1 MTVAEL
7 MNKGLIL
14 ETERRK
20 KAEAVTD
27 RIMAIIDNSK
37 QTYSDTIM
45 QSHEVKAREVAMSKW
60 KALDDLQKEIR
71 GLREG

>member
-7 MNKGLIL
+7 INKGLIL

-27 RIMAIIDNSK
+27 RIMAIIDNS
-37 QTYSDTIM
+37 QQSYSDIIM
-45 QSHEVKAREVAMSKW
+45 QSHDVKARETAMSKW
-60 KALDDLQKEIR
+60 KALDDLKKEIR
-71 GLREG
+71 GLK